1 MTGQA
6 DTQVITGFSEVKSV
20 LANPEKFKIKLGI
33 GSDAYTSLKA
43 AKTVSQIWDIGGA
56 AGTGASVAAST
67 TVASTFFGTFWSSVG
82 LATAVTPIG
91 WIVGAAVVSGGA
103 YYGVIRL
110 FKSYSGSRVEEVPKF
125 LNTALDVLATSSF
138 DLMGSLALKVASID
152 GHIASTELDAIHS
165 YFVEEW
171 GFDENYMRHALT
183 VLSENIDR
191 SRLSDMTK
199 ALADFA
205 TNNPDCNFDAVRNEI
220 KNILT
225 EVAEADGSLDE
236 REEMAIERINS
247 SLQEHAS
254 LTKSASRAISGTAKS
269 VGDLAN
275 STANNLH
282 ATVSGFASKIFGNKS

>member
-1 MTGQA
+1 MTGQTEGQIIA
-6 DTQVITGFSEVKSV
+6 GFSEVKTV

-33 GSDAYTSLKA
+33 GSDAYASLKA
-43 AKTVSQIWDIGGA
+43 AKTVSQIWYIGGA
-56 AGTGASVAAST
+56 AGAGAIVSKST
-67 TVASTFFGTFWSSVG
+67 TVASTFFATFWSSVG
-82 LATAVTPIG
+82 LTTAVTPIG

-103 YYGVIRL
+103 YYGVMRL
-110 FKSYSGSRVEEVPKF
+110 FKFYSGSRVEEVPKF
-125 LNTALDVLATSSF
+125 LNTALDVLATSLF
-138 DLMGSLALKVASID
+138 DLMGGLALKVASID
-152 GHIASTELDAIHS
+152 GHIDSTELDTIRS

-171 GFDENYMRHALT
+171 GFDETYIRHALN

-220 KNILT
+220 KSILT
-225 EVAEADGSLDE
+225 KVAEADGSLDE

-254 LTKSASRAISGTAKS
+254 LTKSASRAISDTAKS
-269 VGDLAN
+269 AG
-275 STANNLH
+275 
-282 ATVSGFASKIFGNKS
+282 KIFGNKN

>member
-1 MTGQA
+1 MTVQTDA
-6 DTQVITGFSEVKSV
+6 QFISDFSEVKTV
-20 LANPEKFKIKLGI
+20 LANPEKFKIKIGI
-33 GSDAYTSLKA
+33 GGDAYTSLKA

-67 TVASTFFGTFWSSVG
+67 TVASTFFGTFWSSIGV
-82 LATAVTPIG
+82 ATAVTPIG

-103 YYGVIRL
+103 YFGVVRL
-110 FKSYSGSRVEEVPKF
+110 FKSYSGSRVDEVPKF
-125 LNTALDVLATSSF
+125 LNTGLDVLATSSF
-138 DLMGSLALKVASID
+138 DLMGSLALKIASID
-152 GHIASTELDAIHS
+152 GHIDPTELDAIHD
-165 YFVEEW
+165 YFVDEW
-171 GFDENYMRHALT
+171 GFDETYIRLALT

-199 ALADFA
+199 TLADFA
-205 TNNPDCNFDAVRNEI
+205 INNPDCNFDAIRNEI

-247 SLQEHAS
+247 SLQEHSS
-254 LTKSASRAISGTAKS
+254 LTRSASRAISGTAKS
-269 VGDLAN
+269 VSDFAN

-282 ATVSGFASKIFGNKS
+282 ASVSGLAGKIFGNKN